1 MYCRAHDCWV
11 MARKLV
17 EYDVVYSLI
26 GFTNLQDVDKAT
38 NFVIIQ

>member
-11 MARKLV
+11 MACKFV
-17 EYDVVYSLI
+17 ECYVVYSLI

-38 NFVIIQ
+38 SFVIIQ